1 MSHRP
6 APLPACEHER
16 LEALR
21 RYDIL
26 DTPPEDDFDRLATL
40 AALLCETPI
49 ALVSL
54 LDERRQWWK
63 ARCGVRLNETSRAL
77 AFCSHAILGTTILEV
92 PDAAL
97 DERFARSPLVIGDA
111 GIRFYAGVP
120 LFTPDG
126 FALGTLCVMDRR
138 PRRLRS
144 DQRKG
149 LWLLAEQVV
158 GLLEQR
164 RQAQTLAGMVERLKR
179 SPVATVGHEPRT
191 PLTPARGALRLRA
204 VPLAGA
210 IERSLE
216 SVRSLADAAG
226 VILETPATSE
236 WVAADP
242 DRLAQL
248 LGNLVSNAVKLSPS
262 GAAVAITAEPVGE
275 GVEVRVTGRGSNF
288 WLSLAS
294 AAVPLVD
301 PFFAGSRAG
310 DEQFVEA
317 A

>member
-1 MSHRP
+1 MSPRL
-6 APLPACEHER
+6 APVPACEHER

-26 DTPPEDDFDRLATL
+26 DTPAEDDFDRLATL

-63 ARCGVRLNETSRAL
+63 ARCGVKLNETSRAW
-77 AFCSHAILGTTILEV
+77 AFCAHAILGTTILEV

-97 DERFARSPLVIGDA
+97 DERFAGSPLVMGDA

-164 RQAQTLAGMVERLKR
+164 RQAQTLAGVVERLR
-179 SPVATVGHEPRT
+179 RNPVATVGHEPRT
-191 PLTPARGALRLRA
+191 PLTPARGTLSLRA

-226 VILETPATSE
+226 VALEAPATPE
-236 WVAADP
+236 WVAACP
-242 DRLAQL
+242 ERLAQV

-262 GAAVAITAEPVGE
+262 GAAVAITAEPLDG
-275 GVEVRVTGRGSNF
+275 GVEVRVTGRGSTF
-288 WLSLAS
+288 WFRLAS
-294 AAVPLVD
+294 AAAPLVD
-301 PFFAGSRAG
+301 PFFARSRAC
-310 DEQFVEA
+310 EERFAEA